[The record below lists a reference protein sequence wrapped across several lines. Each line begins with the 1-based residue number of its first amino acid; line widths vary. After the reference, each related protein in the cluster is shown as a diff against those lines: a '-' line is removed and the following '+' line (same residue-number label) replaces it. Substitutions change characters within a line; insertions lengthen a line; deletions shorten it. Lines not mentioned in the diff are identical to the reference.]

1 MKIFFPPLFFAWHF
15 TQRLLLAFHR
25 RKAVL
30 GLHLP
35 YLPAWLVFPVRG
47 KKSKEKLV
55 RRFFVCLF
63 VWYPPIIYLFISFLK
78 NFRQLILILE
88 LYNPND
94 VHDYLMHIA
103 LKLCADKVSEV
114 RWISFKLVRN
124 HGFFVCL

>member
-1 MKIFFPPLFFAWHF
+1 M
-15 TQRLLLAFHR
+15 
-25 RKAVL
+25 
-30 GLHLP
+30 
-35 YLPAWLVFPVRG
+35 
-47 KKSKEKLV
+47 
-55 RRFFVCLF
+55 FVCL
-63 VWYPPIIYLFISFLK
+63 VPPNNLFISFFFK